1 MMFQAHS
8 PASLFLFGCS
18 PFRNSYASI
27 PDRSLAFFFDRNAQF
42 FKTLAHSVMR
52 FNVISIRKQLI
63 PKHFLQ
69 IRYSSV
75 ISPQNDPEQ
84 SIGPPIHQDIFKS
97 GQKFG
102 SFRVGDS
109 TFYTLIENFAKAGD
123 LSSLENVFIQMKH
136 ERRVFIEGNF
146 ILAFKAYNKANQ
158 AEKALDLFHKMWVE
172 YRCTPTV
179 RSFNSVINVVIQQG
193 LYDKALD
200 FYSCVI
206 VQEKRLS
213 PNVLTYNLIIKLL
226 CKLGWVDRA
235 IETFREMP
243 FKKCVPDVFTYC
255 TLMDG
260 LCKED
265 RIDEAVCLLDE
276 MHVEGCVPTAAMFN
290 VLINGFSVEVQ

>member
-1 MMFQAHS
+1 
-8 PASLFLFGCS
+8 
-18 PFRNSYASI
+18 
-27 PDRSLAFFFDRNAQF
+27 
-42 FKTLAHSVMR
+42 MR
-52 FNVISIRKQLI
+52 INVICIRKQLI

-69 IRYSSV
+69 IRHSSI
-75 ISPQNDPEQ
+75 ISPKKAPENDPEQ
-84 SIGPPIHQDIFKS
+84 SIGPPIHQDIFKP
-97 GQKFG
+97 GHKFG

-109 TFYTLIENFAKAGD
+109 TFYTLIENFAKAVD
-123 LSSLENVFIQMKH
+123 FSSLENVFIQMKH

-158 AEKALDLFHKMWVE
+158 AEKALDMFHKIWVE
-172 YRCTPTV
+172 YRCTPIV

-206 VQEKRLS
+206 VQEKRVS

-243 FKKCVPDVFTYC
+243 SKKCVPDVSTYC

-276 MHVEGCVPTAAMFN
+276 MHVEGYVPTAATFN
-290 VLINGFSVEVQ
+290 VLINGFGVEVQQVLQALQGKAQVSIGIN